1 MRSEKNPQ
9 ARFRQ
14 RGLRFFFRPEPYLAS
29 VWLQRGWNFGPITF
43 EINETIDP
51 N

>member
-1 MRSEKNPQ
+1 MRSEKTPKLVFVNE
-9 ARFRQ
+9 
-14 RGLRFFFRPEPYLAS
+14 GYDFFRPEPYLAP